1 MPVTRRTFI
10 ENVALG
16 VVGAAPWP
24 ARAEDLSGL
33 SIGVMDTSL
42 RLAGKLEAVAL
53 AKELGFDGVQ
63 VSIGRP
69 GADSR
74 LRLAARDLQAQY
86 VAEANKHNIA
96 LTSTYLDILHVNC
109 LKNDPLAQ
117 KWVRDGI
124 EITRKL
130 NIRIL
135 MLVFFGKCALTTAGE
150 IASTADL
157 LKELAP
163 AAEEAGV
170 VLGFENTLS
179 AEENARVL
187 ERVGSSALQVFY
199 DVGNSTNL
207 GGFDAPAEIRR
218 LGGKRI
224 CQFHFKDKEYMGD
237 GKVDFPAVVRA
248 IAEVGFRGF
257 AVLETS
263 APSGSVQD
271 DLRRNLAYT
280 RRVIED
286 IRNH

>member
-1 MPVTRRTFI
+1 MLTTRRSFLQ
-10 ENVALG
+10 NVGLG
-16 VVGAAPWP
+16 GAAATLWP
-24 ARAEDLSGL
+24 ARGNEFPGL
-33 SIGVMDTSL
+33 RIGVMDTSL

-53 AKELGFDGVQ
+53 AQELGFDGLQ
-63 VSIGRP
+63 ISIGRQAVD
-69 GADSR
+69 GR
-74 LRLAARDLQAQY
+74 LRLAAPELQAQY
-86 VAEANKHNIA
+86 VAEATRHNLR
-96 LTSTYLDILHVNC
+96 LTSTYLDVLHVNC
-109 LKNDPLAQ
+109 LKDDPLAQ

-124 EITRKL
+124 EITRNL

-135 MLVFFGKCALTTAGE
+135 MLVFFGKCSLTNPGE
-150 IASTADL
+150 IASTAGFL
-157 LKELAP
+157 RELAP
-163 AAEEAGV
+163 VAEKAGV

-187 ERVGSSALQVFY
+187 ERVGSDVLRVFY

-224 CQFHFKDKEYMGD
+224 CQFHFKDKEYMGE

-248 IAEVGFRGF
+248 IAEIGFRGF

-263 APSGSVQD
+263 APSGSVKD

-280 RRVIED
+280 RRVIEEN
-286 IRNH
+286 RNH

>member
-24 ARAEDLSGL
+24 ARAEELSGL

-53 AKELGFDGVQ
+53 ARELGFDGVQ

-86 VAEANKHNIA
+86 VAEANKHNIR
-96 LTSTYLDILHVNC
+96 LTSTYLDVLHVNC
-109 LKNDPLAQ
+109 LKNDPLAR
-117 KWVRDGI
+117 KWVLEGI
-124 EITRKL
+124 EITRNLKAP
-130 NIRIL
+130 IL
-135 MLVFFGKCALTTAGE
+135 MMVFFGKCSLDTPEE
-150 IASTADL
+150 IEATVGPL
-157 LKELAP
+157 RELAP
-163 AAEEAGV
+163 VAKEAGV

-179 AEENARVL
+179 AEDNARVL
-187 ERVGSSALQVFY
+187 DRVGSEAVKVFY

-207 GGFDAPAEIRR
+207 GGFDVPTEIRR
-218 LGGKRI
+218 LGGERI
-224 CQFHFKDKEYMGD
+224 CQFHFKDKGYMGE
-237 GKVDFPAVVRA
+237 GKVDFPAVIRA
-248 IAEVGFRGF
+248 IAAVGFRGF

-263 APSGSVQD
+263 SPSGSVAD

-280 RRVIED
+280 RRLLED
-286 IRNH
+286 VNKK